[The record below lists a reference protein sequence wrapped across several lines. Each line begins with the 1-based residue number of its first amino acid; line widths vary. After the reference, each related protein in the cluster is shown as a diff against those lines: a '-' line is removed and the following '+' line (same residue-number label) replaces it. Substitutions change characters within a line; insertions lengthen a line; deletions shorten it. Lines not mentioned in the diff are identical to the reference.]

1 MPMNVILDIGNVIC
15 EWSPEKLVAGIF
27 SQEQE
32 RQQAFDCIIGHND
45 WLELD
50 KGTIDVAEAV
60 DNASRRCSLPR
71 KKIEA
76 IYRATPNSL
85 VPVPSM
91 MDAIQDLASRN
102 TALYVLSNMQRHSWE
117 HLSTAYD
124 FWRCFRG
131 IVVSYQINLIKPDT
145 EIFEYISDRYALA
158 PKSTVFLD
166 DSREN
171 IDAAITFGMKA
182 LHVAEPEIAAQI
194 LYRALDR

>member
-1 MPMNVILDIGNVIC
+1 MNVILDIGNVIC

-32 RQQAFDCIIGHND
+32 RRQALDCIIGHND

-50 KGTIDVAEAV
+50 KGTIDIAEAV

-71 KKIEA
+71 TKIEA
-76 IYRATPNSL
+76 LHQTTPHAL

-91 MDAIQDLASRN
+91 MAAIHDLASRN
-102 TALYVLSNMQRHSWE
+102 TALYVLSNMQRHAWE
-117 HLSTAYD
+117 HLSSAFD

-145 EIFEYISDRYALA
+145 EIFEYIADRYALN
-158 PKSTVFLD
+158 PKNTVFLD
-166 DSREN
+166 DSRKN
-171 IDAAITFGMKA
+171 IDAATTFGMKA
-182 LHVAEPEIAAQI
+182 MHVPEPGTGAQI
-194 LYRALDR
+194 LYRALDS